1 MRNRLNGIPGPDQ
14 PHLEQRLDIQMMVSG
29 LNREC
34 TEPESVNLLEKVGFE
49 YIETYQNEGAPVSVV
64 ETTLSDLAATSST
77 PCRRSV
83 IQPIS
88 VRFAL
93 KNRR

>member
-34 TEPESVNLLEKVGFE
+34 TEPESTNLLEKAGFE
-49 YIETYQNEGAPVSVV
+49 YI
-64 ETTLSDLAATSST
+64 
-77 PCRRSV
+77 R
-83 IQPIS
+83 
-88 VRFAL
+88 
-93 KNRR
+93 